1 MENILLKKLFKSV
14 SEIDAVLNQIE
25 EHLRKDLCLREN
37 LRIRSFRTMRGLIG
51 VECRIRKTEKV
62 QCYHLVELSKFFGA
76 NFSIDEKPDYE
87 FKIEFLMSEPDSVRK
102 LEKVKR

>member
-1 MENILLKKLFKSV
+1 MENALLEKLFKSV
-14 SEIDAVLNQIE
+14 DEIDTILNQIE

-76 NFSIDEKPDYE
+76 NFSIDESDYE
-87 FKIEFLMSEPDSVRK
+87 FKIEFLMSESDSVRK
-102 LEKVKR
+102 LEKVER